1 MFLPAFTFKGIAFIK
16 GECQS
21 LFLIRR
27 QPAIPG
33 AFSASL
39 RVKLF
44 LL

>member
-21 LFLIRR
+21 LFLLR
-27 QPAIPG
+27 QQSALTG
-33 AFSASL
+33 AFFASL

-44 LL
+44 LP